1 MTSVKKYTNESVLRS
16 LLKSFSWRIIAI
28 TDTILTVFIVT
39 CVLGDC
45 GVKNAL
51 TIGVLEFSIKFVS
64 YYIHERIWLT
74 IQFKKRFGV
83 TRTLFKTLSWRV
95 IATVITFIVAGE
107 ILNSQ
112 DNAALYIA
120 GIEIF
125 TKSLLY
131 YMHERIWLILPLGKL
146 DQLLRTLS
154 MQKNIVKHS
163 YSVNRDSRKKLKQHK
178 SILLWFTGLSGSGKS
193 TIANCVEQELH
204 KNSIH
209 TYTLDGDNIR
219 KGLNSDL
226 SFSPEDRSENIRRIA
241 ETARLMIDAGLVV
254 LAAFVS
260 PYRKDRDHIRKIV
273 GDDNMVEIFI
283 NTSIEECERRDV
295 KGLYKKARKGEIKN
309 MTGISAPYESPLHPD
324 IQINTEEV
332 TIVDATKQIINFINP
347 KLILQNE

>member
-1 MTSVKKYTNESVLRS
+1 MKKYTNESVLRS

-107 ILNSQ
+107 ILNTQ

-131 YMHERIWLILPLGKL
+131 FMHERIWLNLQLGKIRSL
-146 DQLLRTLS
+146 
-154 MQKNIVKHS
+154 VK
-163 YSVNRDSRKKLKQHK
+163 K
-178 SILLWFTGLSGSGKS
+178 
-193 TIANCVEQELH
+193 
-204 KNSIH
+204 
-209 TYTLDGDNIR
+209 
-219 KGLNSDL
+219 
-226 SFSPEDRSENIRRIA
+226 
-241 ETARLMIDAGLVV
+241 
-254 LAAFVS
+254 
-260 PYRKDRDHIRKIV
+260 
-273 GDDNMVEIFI
+273 
-283 NTSIEECERRDV
+283 
-295 KGLYKKARKGEIKN
+295 
-309 MTGISAPYESPLHPD
+309 
-324 IQINTEEV
+324 
-332 TIVDATKQIINFINP
+332 IINAKEHN
-347 KLILQNE
+347 